1 VAAGFGAG
9 ALWML
14 LFGLVASTAREYS
27 WWTISA
33 ALAGWLAALGL
44 ARFGDRGVAV
54 GVAVASGL
62 GAAIAGSVVFAQF
75 IGGHWALW

>member
-1 VAAGFGAG
+1 VAAGAGAG

-14 LFGLVASTAREYS
+14 LFGLVAGTVRGYS

-33 ALAGWLAALGL
+33 AITGWLAALAL

-54 GVAVASGL
+54 GVAITTGL
-62 GAAIAGSVVFAQF
+62 GAAIAGSVVFAHF
-75 IGGHWALW
+75 IAGNWVLW

>member
-1 VAAGFGAG
+1 VAAGIGAG

-14 LFGLVASTAREYS
+14 LFGLVASSVRAYS

-33 ALAGWLAALGL
+33 AVAGWLAALVL

-54 GVAVASGL
+54 GVALITGL
-62 GAAIAGSVVFAQF
+62 GAAIAGSVVFAHF
-75 IGGHWALW
+75 IAGHWVLW